1 MFKSYFTLSSDLR
14 CPTNSYALTSNTDG
28 AALSKT
34 EKEYVEIIYDDKAD
48 KWKVI
53 VNQNVSEV
61 SMQFFIEATTVG
73 LAKAYHLITVNI
85 TETNLDLIN

>member
-1 MFKSYFTLSSDLR
+1 
-14 CPTNSYALTSNTDG
+14 
-28 AALSKT
+28 LSKT
-34 EKEYVEIIYDDKAD
+34 EQEYVEIIYDDKAD

-73 LAKAYHLITVNI
+73 LAKAYHLVTVNI